1 MNIKLEN
8 RKWTEEE
15 LFEVRKEVLS
25 QWPTGKDVEDL
36 EKNIE
41 YAKQVPPH
49 KNWGIRQNMGEKAG
63 VVQVIAQLGHTLFE
77 ENLEQIKYTEE
88 LRPDGWLIFS
98 DSYTRKL
105 RYDLA
110 QQAIDRSYLEG
121 SSLLNGIPLANY
133 GVEKMRQLTEAT
145 DSCLIFNP
153 SDSDP
158 RLCNEIAQAAG
169 WLGTGGHSIQEVIQ
183 HSRDY
188 PLDKRIQNTQ
198 YADRLAVYYYEHGG
212 IHCQS
217 NGYAVLH
224 GWTHPAFKV
233 TISILQALVNVG
245 QGIKDE
251 QTSLSISNNLIQEVA
266 ALRALKKLT
275 KEYIIRAGY
284 DDVEVSTLSSSWQ
297 GDWPR
302 DGDRA
307 AAVCAWGVA
316 IGALAGVSSVRLK
329 SLIEARARPTKEAFA
344 SSIRIAR
351 QILRLIGQL
360 KLPESEEL
368 KMEQDMIEREVRAG
382 VDKTLEMGDG
392 DVCVGMVRAVEA
404 GVLDCPF
411 SPWRPLRQEVKTI
424 RDRMGAMRYL
434 DSANLPLPAE
444 VREYNREK
452 LAERERTEGKKV
464 DIEMMIQD
472 VTTVSRELIPQ
483 GAKFFSG

>member
-1 MNIKLEN
+1 MHMKLEN

-15 LFEVRKEVLS
+15 LFEVRKEVLA

-36 EKNIE
+36 DRNIE
-41 YAKQVPPH
+41 YVKTVPPH

-63 VVQVIAQLGHTLFE
+63 VIQVVAQLGHTLFE
-77 ENLEQIKYTEE
+77 ENLEQLKYSEE

-105 RYDLA
+105 RYELA
-110 QQAIDRSYLEG
+110 QQAIDRSYREG

-145 DSCLIFNP
+145 DSCLVFNP

-158 RLCNEIAQAAG
+158 RLCQEIAKAAG
-169 WLGTGGHSIQEVIQ
+169 WEATGGHSIQEVIQ

-188 PLDKRIQNTQ
+188 PLDKRLQNTE
-198 YADRLAVYYYEHGG
+198 YADRLSVYYYEHGG

-217 NGYAVLH
+217 ASAAVLH
-224 GWTHPAFKV
+224 GWAHPAFKV
-233 TISILQALVNVG
+233 TLSVLQALVNIG

-251 QTSLSISNNLIQEVA
+251 QLSISISNNLIQEVA
-266 ALRALKKLT
+266 ALRTLKKLA
-275 KEYIIRAGY
+275 KEYMAKAGY
-284 DDVEVSTLSSSWQ
+284 NDIEVSTLSSSWQ

-302 DGDRA
+302 DPDRA

-316 IGALAGVSSVRLK
+316 IGALAGVSSIRIK

-360 KLPESEEL
+360 RLPESQEL
-368 KMEQDMIEREVRAG
+368 NLEQEMIEREVRAE
-382 VDKTLEMGDG
+382 VDKTLELGDG

-411 SPWRPLRQEVKTI
+411 SPWRPLHQKVRTI
-424 RDRMGAMRYL
+424 KDRTKATRYL
-434 DSANLPLPAE
+434 DYGNLPLPPE
-444 VREYNREK
+444 VIEYNRQK
-452 LAERERTEGKKV
+452 LAEREKAENRKIDLELM
-464 DIEMMIQD
+464 IED
-472 VTTVSRELIPQ
+472 VTSVSKELIPA
-483 GAKFFSG
+483 GARFFSG